1 MIYFLFYISF
11 YNAYELFAQ
20 FSHTRDFSRFDAFS
34 YFCCCACA
42 LAAAATTNGGDDD
55 DDGGGRQ
62 QNLQIVAASTAST
75 AAAAAVFKSET
86 FYLQREETPQ
96 PLGIVVQIGLRVR
109 PQRKQ
114 RFQWVRAR
122 ARWVHNIVVVPVRVL
137 LSHSLHVCVLYK
149 LCAKQVYQLTLA
161 LSCALALTT
170 LCGLLLLT
178 EHDRGSE
185 RCQKLTQ
192 VLLTHSLASS

>member
-1 MIYFLFYISF
+1 MIYILFYISF

-62 QNLQIVAASTAST
+62 QNLQIVAASAAST
-75 AAAAAVFKSET
+75 AAAVFKSET

-161 LSCALALTT
+161 LSALWLSQHCVGCCCWLSTIVGASAVKNSL
-170 LCGLLLLT
+170 
-178 EHDRGSE
+178 RYYS
-185 RCQKLTQ
+185 
-192 VLLTHSLASS
+192 LTHSLASS